1 MMNLVFCKH
10 EGNNKQYLFE
20 VSMSVSLDTGDRVFV
35 NTIYGQKEAICTTEN
50 FYVEDEAAKAI
61 IKGCSG
67 YFPLAQ
73 VIGRS
78 VTVQECQPFEAL
90 IF

>member
-20 VSMSVSLDTGDRVFV
+20 VPMNVCLTTGTRFFV
-35 NTIYGQKEAICTTEN
+35 ETQYGEKEAICTTEN
-50 FYVEDEAAKAI
+50 FYVEDEAEKAI
-61 IKGCSG
+61 TKGCKG
-67 YFPLAQ
+67 HFPLAP

-78 VTVQECQPFEAL
+78 VTVQRCQPFEDL
-90 IF
+90 LF

>member
-10 EGNNKQYLFE
+10 EGNKKQYLFE

-61 IKGCSG
+61 TKGCG
-67 YFPLAQ
+67 GHFPLAQ

-78 VTVQECQPFEAL
+78 VTVKKCQTFEDL
-90 IF
+90 IL